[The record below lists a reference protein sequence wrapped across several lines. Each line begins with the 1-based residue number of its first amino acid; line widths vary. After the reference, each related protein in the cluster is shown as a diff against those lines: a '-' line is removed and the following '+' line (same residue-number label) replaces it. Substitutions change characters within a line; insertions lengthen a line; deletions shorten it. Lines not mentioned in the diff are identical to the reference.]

1 MTKKFKMIFIVL
13 ILFNLCSCYDY
24 LDIDKKTIIT
34 AVGVDKI
41 EDKYKFIAEYPQIRS
56 VKLSENNVSNI
67 KGKETALISG
77 SGKNFDEARKD
88 IDNKLPFPAFLGAVK
103 AVILSKDIAKDDI
116 MPYLNR
122 INNIYDYRK
131 TVLIVLSREPAEDIL
146 NLKPKNDASIG
157 FMIDNLINQ
166 LSSSGYAKYVTS
178 GEIIQN
184 LNSEYS
190 CGFLPYIGIEDNSV
204 KYIGIAVFKKGKYVG
219 YININECQAVNYI
232 ISKKPKGV
240 ITIKSMKNNKNI
252 ISIESSLSK
261 KSIKTK
267 YENRKIVI
275 DINLKLK
282 SQLLYEYYIEPIDEK
297 FKQTLEKEISNEIK
311 KQLLCAI
318 KKSQEDFNA
327 DFFNFYKYFRTQN
340 FKTFKEINYDEEY
353 KNAIINVN
361 VENKIIGLGLI
372 DVNAKKNI
380 SR

>member
-1 MTKKFKMIFIVL
+1 MIFIVL

-77 SGKNFDEARKD
+77 SGKNFDEARQD

-232 ISKKPKGV
+232 ISK
-240 ITIKSMKNNKNI
+240 
-252 ISIESSLSK
+252 
-261 KSIKTK
+261 
-267 YENRKIVI
+267 
-275 DINLKLK
+275 NLKVL
-282 SQLLYEYYIEPIDEK
+282 
-297 FKQTLEKEISNEIK
+297 
-311 KQLLCAI
+311 
-318 KKSQEDFNA
+318 
-327 DFFNFYKYFRTQN
+327 
-340 FKTFKEINYDEEY
+340 
-353 KNAIINVN
+353 
-361 VENKIIGLGLI
+361 
-372 DVNAKKNI
+372 
-380 SR
+380 